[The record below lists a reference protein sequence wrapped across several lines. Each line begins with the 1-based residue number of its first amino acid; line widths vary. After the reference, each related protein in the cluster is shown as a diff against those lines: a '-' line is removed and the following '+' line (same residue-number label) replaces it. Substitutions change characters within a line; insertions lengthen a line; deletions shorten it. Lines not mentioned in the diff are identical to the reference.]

1 MSNYKKLIVL
11 PCLIILICGYI
22 IGFNFLKRVDRVG
35 EIAESKAVTEANSTK
50 AAENIGYD
58 ESKSDKLKDLG
69 YKININTADKD
80 ELMLLDG
87 IGESYAEKIIEFRES
102 NGGFK
107 SVEQLK
113 EVKGIGDK
121 KFDEVKDFIT
131 VE

>member
-50 AAENIGYD
+50 ATENIEYD

-80 ELMLLDG
+80 ELMLLEG